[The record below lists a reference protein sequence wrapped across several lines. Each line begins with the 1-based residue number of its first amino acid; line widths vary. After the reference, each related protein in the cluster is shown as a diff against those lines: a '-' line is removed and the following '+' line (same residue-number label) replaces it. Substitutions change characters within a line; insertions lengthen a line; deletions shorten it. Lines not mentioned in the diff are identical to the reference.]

1 MCWECGKASM
11 LQAGLFARSYSHVS
25 APAPPAASVRSST
38 PVPRQTLAKR
48 IRRSTCVRRLV
59 PLDGRGPD
67 QLTSAI
73 HLPCR
78 PNSRPP
84 LPPGRPWRGPA
95 APEPV
100 ALTVPAARPWTR
112 EASSPARPAAAAAA
126 SALSPGLRSAAASVE
141 VLTSTTHDVA
151 DQSRRAVCLS
161 GHGCAFHSVD
171 DRLFAQERF
180 RFLRRLSGAP
190 GREPSV
196 TAHLILRPG
205 DPLPLGALLYLVA
218 LVDALLLR
226 RLSFLGTWN
235 AEGTQG
241 SRPGTSE
248 SSSPCL

>member
-1 MCWECGKASM
+1 M
-11 LQAGLFARSYSHVS
+11 
-25 APAPPAASVRSST
+25 
-38 PVPRQTLAKR
+38 
-48 IRRSTCVRRLV
+48 RRPS
-59 PLDGRGPD
+59 D
-67 QLTSAI
+67 
-73 HLPCR
+73 
-78 PNSRPP
+78 
-84 LPPGRPWRGPA
+84 PA
-95 APEPV
+95 APERPLLGEPLLV
-100 ALTVPAARPWTR
+100 ARRPGPPSAPGARRARGRLSGSGQAPRCRRGLAGESGSPTPGGR
-112 EASSPARPAAAAAA
+112 VSSWPRGLAPAAAAAA

-141 VLTSTTHDVA
+141 VLTSTTHDAA